1 MSKEGFFYQLPSYAR
16 AVLMEN
22 VKSLGGE
29 LASAISQRFTVEDAQ
44 KITKSTLLVRGQLSP
59 KYLHHII
66 DILASCMPNSRE
78 LIIPEES
85 HNLGLL
91 EKPQVFNA
99 GVLEFLSK
107 YS

>member
-1 MSKEGFFYQLPSYAR
+1 MGEVYAARDSGTVSIIDPLSLP
-16 AVLMEN
+16 
-22 VKSLGGE
+22 
-29 LASAISQRFTVEDAQ
+29 QRVTVEDAQ
-44 KITKSTLLVRGQLSP
+44 KITKPTLLVRGQLSP

-66 DILASCMPNSRE
+66 DILASCLLNSEE

-85 HNLGLL
+85 YNLGLL
-91 EKPQVFNA
+91 EKPVFNA